1 MKADTVVGDTSGK
14 SIEEI
19 VTIASKL
26 QEELSRL
33 TNQLTFIEMV
43 AEVTTVVPLTPD
55 LTVSL
60 QKKLSRLTGKNVL
73 LKTFIDES
81 ILGGM
86 VIRMGDKVLDFSIR
100 SRLDKLREKF
110 VSDKGL
116 GSDDGN
122 S

>member
-1 MKADTVVGDTSGK
+1 MRVDTVVGDTSGK

-33 TNQLTFIEMV
+33 TNQLTSIEMV

-55 LTVSL
+55 LTADL

-73 LKTFIDES
+73 LKMFTDES
-81 ILGGM
+81 ILGGV
-86 VIRMGDKVLDFSIR
+86 VIRMGDKALDFSIR

>member
-19 VTIASKL
+19 VAIASKL

-33 TNQLTFIEMV
+33 TNQLTSIEMV
-43 AEVTTVVPLTPD
+43 AEVKTVVPLTPD
-55 LTVSL
+55 LTADL

-73 LKTFIDES
+73 LKMLIDES

>member
-19 VTIASKL
+19 VAIASKL

-33 TNQLTFIEMV
+33 TNQLTSIEMV
-43 AEVTTVVPLTPD
+43 AEVKTVVPLTPD
-55 LTVSL
+55 LTADL

-73 LKTFIDES
+73 LKMLIDES

-86 VIRMGDKVLDFSIR
+86 VIRMGDKVLDFSIC